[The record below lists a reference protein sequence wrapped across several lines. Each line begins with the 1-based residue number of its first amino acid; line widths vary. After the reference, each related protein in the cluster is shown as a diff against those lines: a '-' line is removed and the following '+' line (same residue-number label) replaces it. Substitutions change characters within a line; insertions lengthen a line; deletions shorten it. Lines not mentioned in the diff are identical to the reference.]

1 MASNTLGEIIRIT
14 SFGESHGI
22 GIGVVIDG
30 FPAGVEIPFDLIN
43 KRLQERKP
51 GSSEF
56 VSPRKEDDNFE
67 ILSGVFQNKTTGSPI
82 TLFIK
87 NTNQN
92 PKDYDSL
99 KDVYRPS
106 HADYSYQQ
114 KYGIRDHRGGGRS
127 SARVTAAWVAAGAL
141 AESILIQQ
149 NIEVISYVKQIY
161 THCIPPNLSIE
172 ELRNNQNSIRCP
184 HLETR
189 KNIEKEIANAIQEKD
204 SLGGVIA
211 TQILNCPIGLGDPV
225 FGKFQAKLSQAIFSL
240 NAVKGLQ
247 FGGGFEMSSKK
258 GSEVNDE
265 WEQIDGNL
273 QTKTNNSGGL
283 QGGISNGMPIY
294 FEVALKPT
302 ATIGK
307 QQNTINTL
315 GEETILNATG
325 RHDPCVV
332 PRAAPIIQALTH
344 WVLLDLFLLNK
355 NATL

>member
-1 MASNTLGEIIRIT
+1 
-14 SFGESHGI
+14 
-22 GIGVVIDG
+22 
-30 FPAGVEIPFDLIN
+30 
-43 KRLQERKP
+43 
-51 GSSEF
+51 
-56 VSPRKEDDNFE
+56 
-67 ILSGVFQNKTTGSPI
+67 
-82 TLFIK
+82 
-87 NTNQN
+87 
-92 PKDYDSL
+92 
-99 KDVYRPS
+99 
-106 HADYSYQQ
+106 
-114 KYGIRDHRGGGRS
+114 
-127 SARVTAAWVAAGAL
+127 
-141 AESILIQQ
+141 
-149 NIEVISYVKQIY
+149 
-161 THCIPPNLSIE
+161 
-172 ELRNNQNSIRCP
+172 
-184 HLETR
+184 
-189 KNIEKEIANAIQEKD
+189 
-204 SLGGVIA
+204 
-211 TQILNCPIGLGDPV
+211 
-225 FGKFQAKLSQAIFSL
+225 
-240 NAVKGLQ
+240 
-247 FGGGFEMSSKK
+247 MSSKK